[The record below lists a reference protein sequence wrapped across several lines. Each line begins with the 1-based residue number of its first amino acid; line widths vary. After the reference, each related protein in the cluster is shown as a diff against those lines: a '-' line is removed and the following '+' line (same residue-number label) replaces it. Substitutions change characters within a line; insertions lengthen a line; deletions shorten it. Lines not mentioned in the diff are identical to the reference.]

1 MRYFNLKTHQQYL
14 VRLLIGPYS
23 LPKYVG
29 HQASPLPSV
38 SAQPLYFF
46 PSKEGFHAA
55 E

>member
-1 MRYFNLKTHQQYL
+1 MRDFNLKSHQQYL

-23 LPKYVG
+23 LPNSVG
-29 HQASPLPSV
+29 HQAPLPSV